1 MLKDN
6 RLTID
11 FQKSNLIT
19 CNFSKNKKDEKMDV
33 FLDGKKIDKN
43 DHAKYLS
50 VFIDRNLAWNKQI
63 EETNVEMSKGIG
75 ILKKMRNYL
84 QTKTLKDSYSP
95 LIKLFV
101 DYRSLVWV
109 MTPKTLLN
117 KTARNIKKAI
127 RIMVFKLSKPSL

>member
-1 MLKDN
+1 
-6 RLTID
+6 
-11 FQKSNLIT
+11 
-19 CNFSKNKKDEKMDV
+19 MDV